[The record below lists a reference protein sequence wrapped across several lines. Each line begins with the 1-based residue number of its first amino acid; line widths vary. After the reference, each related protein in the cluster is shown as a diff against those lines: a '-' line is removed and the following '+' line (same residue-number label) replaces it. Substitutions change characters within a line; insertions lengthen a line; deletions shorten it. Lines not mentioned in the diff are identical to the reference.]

1 MVIKIPKEKGYNKN
15 AIFEGPK
22 TNALFGKRKILLS
35 DYKPGKSRDRQARK
49 RLKSKQKADRRY
61 GV

>member
-1 MVIKIPKEKGYNKN
+1 MPEKKGYKKS

-22 TNALFGKRKILLS
+22 QNALFGKKKILLS
-35 DYKPGKSRDRQARK
+35 DFKKGKSRDRQVRK
-49 RLKSKQKADRRY
+49 RLKSKQKADRRF